1 MKASGYSLVAAVT
14 ASSFFH
20 VSPPRC
26 LLFQKK
32 SEKGYERDPKR
43 LGKDR
48 DYTLIM
54 ENEMGTKE
62 WLQSHS
68 AKDSKEVQNRD
79 KVIIKDQKMGS
90 YGVGSELLDEYNSK
104 VESAT
109 LIDENGKQI
118 ETCKKG

>member
-1 MKASGYSLVAAVT
+1 M
-14 ASSFFH
+14 
-20 VSPPRC
+20 
-26 LLFQKK
+26 
-32 SEKGYERDPKR
+32 
-43 LGKDR
+43 GKDR

-79 KVIIKDQKMGS
+79 KVIIKDQEMGS